1 MKQGKSLQDLRREL
15 QRQRNNRQ
23 DFIADTRSIQINSNS
38 AGSSLSIAT
47 DNQNFCFN
55 IGELAH
61 QQIAARLNIPFRY
74 YQKMQVENP
83 ELLDRNVNTW
93 FSQNPEHRMIRVL
106 DGNVRAFLSDRYRRL
121 DNLELCAAVLP
132 VIKQMKGANIESC
145 EVTPS
150 RLYLK
155 VINKKLKAE
164 VAVGDVVQAGFVI
177 SNSEV
182 GLGSV
187 RVEPLVFRLVCKN
200 GLICKDFAQKKYH
213 VGKQISSSDDSAYL
227 LYSDETLAQ
236 DDKAFF
242 MKVQDIVRSAVDESK
257 FLLTVNKL
265 RDSKNI
271 SLAHEPVK
279 AVEILADTFQLSE
292 NERGDIL
299 RQLFIAG
306 DNSRYGLI
314 NAVTAASKIANSY
327 DRATELERIGGEIL
341 ALPAPRNFLPTVSA
355 EVIDLPYEL
364 TEQVAQGVV
373 FMCSFFH
380 CLAYH
385 DSSLDIR
392 VADNVLFLA
401 INDDQADVH
410 LTFNPNQIYS
420 LIQNLQIALSHI
432 SVADLEDEKNFGN
445 LDILIS
451 TDDSVEK
458 LVAC

>member
-1 MKQGKSLQDLRREL
+1 MKQGKTLQELGREL

-23 DFIADTRSIQINSNS
+23 DFIADTRSIQMQSTN

-47 DNQNFCFN
+47 DNQNFCFS

-61 QQIAARLNIPFRY
+61 QQIASRLNIPFRY
-74 YQKMQVENP
+74 YQKMQMENP

-93 FSQNPEHRMIRVL
+93 FIQNPERRMIRVL
-106 DGNVRAFLSDRYRRL
+106 DGNIRAFLSDRYRRL
-121 DNLELCAAVLP
+121 DNLELCSAVLP
-132 VIKQMKGANIESC
+132 VIQEMKGASIESC
-145 EVTPS
+145 EVTPY
-150 RLYLK
+150 RLYIK
-155 VINKKLKAE
+155 VVNKKMKAE

-227 LYSDETLAQ
+227 LYSDETFAQ

-242 MKVQDIVRSAVDESK
+242 MKVQDIVRAAVDESK
-257 FLLTVNKL
+257 FLLTVDKL
-265 RDSKNI
+265 RLSQNI
-271 SLAHEPVK
+271 PLTHEPVK
-279 AVEILADTFQLSE
+279 AVEILADNFQLTE

-314 NAVTAASKIANSY
+314 NAVTAASKIAKSY

-355 EVIDLPYEL
+355 EVIDVPYEL
-364 TEQVAQGVV
+364 N
-373 FMCSFFH
+373 
-380 CLAYH
+380 
-385 DSSLDIR
+385 R
-392 VADNVLFLA
+392 
-401 INDDQADVH
+401 
-410 LTFNPNQIYS
+410 
-420 LIQNLQIALSHI
+420 QIA
-432 SVADLEDEKNFGN
+432 
-445 LDILIS
+445 
-451 TDDSVEK
+451 
-458 LVAC
+458 

>member
-1 MKQGKSLQDLRREL
+1 MKQGKSLQELGCEL
-15 QRQRNNRQ
+15 QRQRLNRQ
-23 DFIADTRSIQINSNS
+23 DFIADTRSIHINSNS
-38 AGSSLSIAT
+38 SGSSLSIAT
-47 DNQNFCFN
+47 DNQNFCFG
-55 IGELAH
+55 ICELAH
-61 QQIAARLNIPFRY
+61 QQIATRLNIPFRY
-74 YQKMQVENP
+74 YQKMQMENP

-93 FSQNPEHRMIRVL
+93 FSQNPERRMIRVL

-121 DNLELCAAVLP
+121 DNLELFAAVLP

-155 VINKKLKAE
+155 VVNKKLKAE
-164 VAVGDVVQAGFVI
+164 VSVGDVVQAGFVI

-213 VGKQISSSDDSAYL
+213 VGKQINSADDSAYQ

-257 FLLTVNKL
+257 FLLTVDKL
-265 RDSKNI
+265 RNSKNI
-271 SLAHEPVK
+271 PLSHEPVK

-314 NAVTAASKIANSY
+314 NAVTAASKIAKSY

-341 ALPAPRNFLPTVSA
+341 ALPAPRNFLPTISA
-355 EVIDLPYEL
+355 EVIDVPYEL
-364 TEQVAQGVV
+364 TRQVA
-373 FMCSFFH
+373 
-380 CLAYH
+380 
-385 DSSLDIR
+385 
-392 VADNVLFLA
+392 
-401 INDDQADVH
+401 
-410 LTFNPNQIYS
+410 
-420 LIQNLQIALSHI
+420 
-432 SVADLEDEKNFGN
+432 
-445 LDILIS
+445 
-451 TDDSVEK
+451 
-458 LVAC
+458 